1 MVWFEKLKLNK
12 QLVRSVNEAG
22 FTNPTELQLK
32 TINRIIGGQDI
43 IAIGHEGSGKT
54 TAYVLGVLNRFNY
67 APEGVPKVLILV
79 PEKDQVFGV
88 IEQFDR
94 LNKNKSIRI
103 VGLYVAP
110 GTEAQMD
117 ALADGADIVV
127 ATPDR
132 ARAIYLKL
140 ALNLNKVDLLVIDDA
155 DQMVKNGLQLPVV
168 ELANSIGKG
177 QHLVFTQVLHS
188 KLEKMIAPFMNQPA
202 IIEVEELAEARVQTH
217 PQLLYNLPNFGTKL
231 NLLNLFLYDEEV
243 FTKTVVFVNTQ
254 NTADKVYQSL
264 HSRLR
269 DAVAYLN
276 PKFFDTN
283 GFNHI
288 EDFKEAENA
297 RVLIVVNE
305 NTERINLN
313 SVPFIIHFDI
323 PEDKEVFIDRITNH
337 QPNSDDETLAITFAT
352 DIELSQVKKI
362 EQTTGQKI
370 SPAALPEE
378 LVIEKD
384 TKVKKEEKEKK
395 AAAKPNPDE
404 PTTGAAFHEKKA
416 ANAKT
421 YNYSSGQKAK
431 MNNKRKH

>member
-32 TINRIIGGQDI
+32 TLTRIVGGQDI

-94 LNKNKSIRI
+94 LNKNKSIKI

-110 GTEAQMD
+110 GIEAQMD

-140 ALNLNKVDLLVIDDA
+140 GLNLNKVDLFIVDDA
-155 DQMVKNGLQLPVV
+155 DQIIKKGLQLPVV

-177 QHLVFTQVLHS
+177 QHLVFTEVIHS
-188 KLEKMIAPFMNQPA
+188 KLEKMLAPFMNQPA
-202 IIEVEELAEARVQTH
+202 IIEVEEVAEAPIQTH
-217 PQLLYNLPNFGTKL
+217 PQLLYNVPNFGTKL
-231 NLLNLFLYDEEV
+231 NLLNLFLYDDEL

-254 NTADKVYQSL
+254 ATAEKVYKSL
-264 HSRLR
+264 YSRLR
-269 DAVAYLN
+269 DAVAHLN

-283 GFNHI
+283 GFQSI
-288 EDFKEAENA
+288 EDFKITENA
-297 RVLIVVNE
+297 RVLLVVNE
-305 NTERINLN
+305 NDETIDL
-313 SVPFIIHFDI
+313 SGLPFLIHFDL
-323 PEDKEVFIDRITNH
+323 PAEKETFIERVTNN

-352 DIELSQVKKI
+352 DLELSQVKKI
-362 EQTTGQKI
+362 EQATGKKI
-370 SPAALPEE
+370 TPAALPEE
-378 LVIEKD
+378 LVIEKES
-384 TKVKKEEKEKK
+384 KAKKEEEEKK
-395 AAAKPNPDE
+395 PSKPNPDA
-404 PTTGAAFHEKKA
+404 PVVGAAFHEKKA